1 MIVSMH
7 VATGAA
13 GGALAG
19 SRIRAAVLGLVLHG
33 ICDRIPH
40 RDIASRTFEI
50 ESGLLLL
57 GLLAAARG
65 PFDPAVVG
73 AAAASAPDLEHVLPL
88 PRPGGKK
95 LFPTHR
101 VAGWHRTGGV
111 STGAQLVAAGVIVGL
126 LVRRPERRGRRRQ
139 QRRSCARS
147 GSGGSPGA
155 EPRSG
160 RAEAIRRGEALLAG

>member
-19 SRIRAAVLGLVLHG
+19 SRLRAALLGLVLHG

-40 RDIASRTFEI
+40 WDIASRRFEI
-50 ESGLLLL
+50 RSGLALL
-57 GLLAAARG
+57 GALAAARG

-73 AAAASAPDLEHVLPL
+73 AAASSAPDLEHVLPL
-88 PRPGGKK
+88 PSLGGKK
-95 LFPTHR
+95 LYPTHR

-111 STGAQLVAAGVIVGL
+111 PVGVQLFAAGVIVGL
-126 LVRRPERRGRRRQ
+126 LLRRPK
-139 QRRSCARS
+139 
-147 GSGGSPGA
+147 A
-155 EPRSG
+155 EPG
-160 RAEAIRRGEALLAG
+160 P